1 VILTTTLLA
10 TFLDFPPL
18 VKTSTKG
25 IATAKASNEL
35 TFKSEIIFNLINE
48 LSIAK
53 NTKARV
59 SQY

>member
-1 VILTTTLLA
+1 LA

-59 SQY
+59 SQH